1 MKQGDSPGGVAE
13 NQRDTE
19 PHQKCDLLASF
30 SSNPN
35 HKKEKLLNNTLIQL
49 NSMCHIHNRHA
60 IKMTNIS
67 LPMFLQFCHIIE
79 RVYKHNYSNGCGS
92 CGNLNSP
99 IGSIPV
105 ISYLPVQLQLIQYQ
119 IIACGFISCKH

>member
-1 MKQGDSPGGVAE
+1 MSFLFFQKTYLATFLAFLLKPWNQGDFPDGDAE

-19 PHQKCDLLASF
+19 PHQKCDLLAF

-35 HKKEKLLNNTLIQL
+35 PKKEKFLNTLIQL

-67 LPMFLQFCHIIE
+67 L
-79 RVYKHNYSNGCGS
+79 K
-92 CGNLNSP
+92 
-99 IGSIPV
+99 
-105 ISYLPVQLQLIQYQ
+105 
-119 IIACGFISCKH
+119 